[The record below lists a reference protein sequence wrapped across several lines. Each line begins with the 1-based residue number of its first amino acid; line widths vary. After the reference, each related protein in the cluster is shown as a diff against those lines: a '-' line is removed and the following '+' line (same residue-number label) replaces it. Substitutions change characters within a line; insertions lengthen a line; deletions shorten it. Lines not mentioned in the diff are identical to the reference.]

1 MKKTIRNK
9 VIGCVLAMAAM
20 ITTVI
25 TVPTETYAS
34 TEYTSITL
42 TSENAYQAGLCKEG
56 EEPTGDV
63 VIPATFTYEGTNY
76 KVTNIGSFC
85 DNKNITS
92 VEIPST
98 VKKIEESAFANC
110 TKLKS
115 VKMSK
120 MDSIG
125 IAAFKYCSSLKS
137 VKMSKMDS
145 IGSGAFAYCSSLK
158 EVYINAKTVGEE
170 AFSRC
175 SKLSK
180 VTFGDNVKKI
190 GGACFQETAIKSIN
204 FGKNITEIGY
214 WAVCGCNNLK
224 SITIGEKVTKIGQ
237 YIDGDCKNVKTITV
251 KSTKLKAK
259 NCGIMGGPKGDMYLA
274 PFVNR
279 SRKETIKVPKSKLN
293 QYKKFLGDGG
303 CGTPIKYKAI

>member
-34 TEYTSITL
+34 TEYTSFTL
-42 TSENAYQAGLCKEG
+42 NRDNAYQAGLRERG
-56 EEPTGDV
+56 EETTGDV

-76 KVTNIGSFC
+76 KVTQIGRFC

-125 IAAFKYCSSLKS
+125 SR
-137 VKMSKMDS
+137 
-145 IGSGAFAYCSSLK
+145 AFANCSSLK
-158 EVYINAKTVGEE
+158 EVYINAKTVGDE
-170 AFSRC
+170 AFLRC

-190 GGACFQETAIKSIN
+190 GGSCFQENAIKSIN

-303 CGTPIKYKAI
+303 WGTPIKYKAI

>member
-9 VIGCVLAMAAM
+9 IIACILAMAAM

-34 TEYTSITL
+34 TEYTSFTL
-42 TSENAYQAGLCKEG
+42 TSENAYQAGLCERG

-76 KVTNIGSFC
+76 KVTKIQGFC
-85 DNKNITS
+85 GCENITS
-92 VEIPST
+92 VKIPST
-98 VKKIEESAFANC
+98 VKKIEDSAFAKC

-125 IAAFKYCSSLKS
+125 QS
-137 VKMSKMDS
+137 
-145 IGSGAFAYCSSLK
+145 AFAYCSSLK
-158 EVYINAKTVGEE
+158 EVYINAKTVGYW
-170 AFSRC
+170 AFLRC

-190 GGACFQETAIKSIN
+190 GDQCFQETAIKSIN
-204 FGKNITEIGY
+204 FGKNITEIGCD
-214 WAVCGCNNLK
+214 ALAECNNLK
-224 SITIGEKVTKIGQ
+224 TITIGKNVTKLGQ
-237 YIDGDCKNVKTITV
+237 GIDFSCKKLKTITV

-259 NCGIMGGPKGDMYLA
+259 NCGIMGGPKGDIYLA
-274 PFVNR
+274 PFINA
-279 SRKETIKVPKSKLN
+279 SCKETIKVPKSKLK
-293 QYKKFLGDGG
+293 QYKKFLGEGNFNI
-303 CGTPIKYKAI
+303 PIKYKAI

>member
-9 VIGCVLAMAAM
+9 IIACILAMAAM

-34 TEYTSITL
+34 TEYTSFIL
-42 TSENAYQAGLCKEG
+42 TSENAYQAGLCAEG

-76 KVTNIGSFC
+76 KVTAVSLQE
-85 DNKNITS
+85 NKHITS
-92 VEIPST
+92 VKIPST
-98 VKKIEESAFANC
+98 VKKIGDAAFYKC

-125 IAAFKYCSSLKS
+125 RAAFQ
-137 VKMSKMDS
+137 
-145 IGSGAFAYCSSLK
+145 YCSSLK
-158 EVYINAKTVGEE
+158 EVYINAKTVGDE
-170 AFSRC
+170 AFLRC

-237 YIDGDCKNVKTITV
+237 YIDVDCKNVKTITV

-259 NCGIMGGPKGDMYLA
+259 NCGIMGGRNGDMYLA

-303 CGTPIKYKAI
+303 WGTPIKYKAI

>member
-9 VIGCVLAMAAM
+9 IIACILVMAAM

-25 TVPTETYAS
+25 TVPTETHAS
-34 TEYTSITL
+34 TEYTSFTL
-42 TSENAYQAGLCKEG
+42 TSENAYQAGLCERG

-98 VKKIEESAFANC
+98 VKKINDFAFSGCKN
-110 TKLKS
+110 LKS

-125 IAAFKYCSSLKS
+125 QL
-137 VKMSKMDS
+137 
-145 IGSGAFAYCSSLK
+145 AFANCSSLK
-158 EVYINAKTVGEE
+158 EISVNAKTVGDE
-170 AFSRC
+170 AFLRC

-180 VTFGDNVKKI
+180 VTFGDNVREIKFW
-190 GGACFQETAIKSIN
+190 ALQE
-204 FGKNITEIGY
+204 
-214 WAVCGCNNLK
+214 CNNLK
-224 SITIGEKVTKIGQ
+224 TITIGKNVTKLGQ
-237 YIDGDCKNVKTITV
+237 SIDLWCKNVKTITI

-259 NCGIMGGPKGDMYLA
+259 NCGIMGGRNGDVYFA
-274 PFVNR
+274 PFDNF
-279 SRKETIKVPKSKLN
+279 SGKETIKVPKSKLKK
-293 QYKKFLGDGG
+293 YKKFLGNGNYHI
-303 CGTPIKYKAI
+303 PIKYKAI

>member
-9 VIGCVLAMAAM
+9 IIACILAMAAM

-34 TEYTSITL
+34 TEYTSFTL
-42 TSENAYQAGLCKEG
+42 TSENAYQAGLCERG

-98 VKKIEESAFANC
+98 VKKINDFAFSGCKN
-110 TKLKS
+110 LKS

-125 IAAFKYCSSLKS
+125 QL
-137 VKMSKMDS
+137 
-145 IGSGAFAYCSSLK
+145 AFANCSSLK
-158 EVYINAKTVGEE
+158 EISVNAKTVGDE
-170 AFSRC
+170 AFLRC

-190 GGACFQETAIKSIN
+190 GGSCFKENAIKSIN

-214 WAVCGCNNLK
+214 WAVFGCNNLK
-224 SITIGEKVTKIGQ
+224 SITIGKNVTKIGQ
-237 YIDGDCKNVKTITV
+237 SIDRDCKNVKTITV

-259 NCGIMGGPKGDMYLA
+259 NCGIMGGPKGDIYLA
-274 PFVNR
+274 PFINA
-279 SRKETIKVPKSKLN
+279 SCKETIKVPKSKLK
-293 QYKKFLGDGG
+293 QYKKFLGEGNFNI
-303 CGTPIKYKAI
+303 PIKYKAI